1 MNSKTVLTVVGA
13 PRPHWVGDGFLVQP
27 LFGPAA
33 FTPAVSPF
41 LMFDWAAPTA
51 FPPRAEPHGVGPH
64 PHRGFETVTIVY
76 EGAIDHRDSAGHV
89 DSIDVGDVQWM
100 TAGAGVVHEEFHGRS
115 VSDHGGTVS
124 MAQLWVNLPAEH
136 KMTPPR
142 YQPILAGDI
151 PVVRLDGGR
160 VRVIAGSWP
169 GGGDAPVRGPAK
181 TFTPLAVWDVDLEAG
196 ATLDAV
202 VPEGWTA
209 LVCVLAG
216 DVVVDGSEVGA
227 PRVAVLSR
235 AGGDF
240 SAVAGGDGAKLL
252 VLAGAPIDE
261 PIAAHGPFVMNTREE
276 IRVAIADYSA
286 GRMGTLTS
294 R

>member
-1 MNSKTVLTVVGA
+1 MSSKTVVTVVDA
-13 PRPHWVGDGFLVQP
+13 PRPHWVGDGFLVRP

-41 LMFDWAAPTA
+41 LMFDWAAPTV

-76 EGAIDHRDSAGHV
+76 AGAVDHRDSAGHV
-89 DSIDVGDVQWM
+89 DSIGVGDVQWM
-100 TAGAGVVHEEFHGRS
+100 TAGAGVVHEEFHGRA
-115 VSDHGGTVS
+115 VAEQGGTVS
-124 MAQLWVNLPAEH
+124 MAQLWVNLPAAH

-142 YQPILAGDI
+142 YQPILAADI
-151 PVVRLDGGR
+151 PVVRFDGGR

-169 GGGDAPVRGPAK
+169 GHGDAAVRGPAE
-181 TFTPLAVWDVDLEAG
+181 TFTPLAVWDADLDAG
-196 ATLDAV
+196 ARFDAA

-209 LVCVLAG
+209 LVSVLEG
-216 DVVVDGSEVGA
+216 GVVVGGREAKS
-227 PRVAVLSR
+227 PRVVVLSR
-235 AGGDF
+235 TGGDF
-240 SAVAGGDGAKLL
+240 AVTAGAEGAKLL

-261 PIAAHGPFVMNTREE
+261 PIAAHGPFVMNTRDE
-276 IRVAIADYSA
+276 IRTAIADYSA
-286 GRMGTLTS
+286 GRMGALAP